1 MPAQTVLPRWRG
13 FMLPDMIYPDL
24 RGDWHEEDFQWIREF
39 GFDYIAVPV
48 NYKLLWEK
56 DDLHRFHRP
65 GLEKLD
71 RGIELC
77 RRHGLHMCLNLY
89 NAPGWDTATHEWGGK
104 EWRGSGSNLFKDQ
117 GSLDTFCFQWTTV
130 AERYREVPTKELS
143 FHLLN
148 EPPEVET
155 STIFSPAAPTVS
167 GNMMSLEDYD
177 RVHRALAAA
186 VRKGDPTADRV
197 ILCDGLN
204 YGFSPRP
211 ELADLGIAQCCRG
224 FWPHTVS
231 HYQAWGAIAEPYPEA
246 VWPNCVERDGQVWN
260 RQTLEEHYRSWAEL
274 AEKGVGVLAFEIGAY
289 NKTPHQIALAWLR
302 DVLDILTRLNIGYV
316 VWTFRGSFGIMDSGR
331 EDVEYEDFHGHG
343 LDRKMLSLL
352 QEF

>member
-1 MPAQTVLPRWRG
+1 
-13 FMLPDMIYPDL
+13 
-24 RGDWHEEDFQWIREF
+24 
-39 GFDYIAVPV
+39 
-48 NYKLLWEK
+48 
-56 DDLHRFHRP
+56 
-65 GLEKLD
+65 
-71 RGIELC
+71 
-77 RRHGLHMCLNLY
+77 
-89 NAPGWDTATHEWGGK
+89 
-104 EWRGSGSNLFKDQ
+104 
-117 GSLDTFCFQWTTV
+117 
-130 AERYREVPTKELS
+130 
-143 FHLLN
+143 
-148 EPPEVET
+148 
-155 STIFSPAAPTVS
+155 
-167 GNMMSLEDYD
+167 MMSLEDYD

-186 VRKGDPTADRV
+186 VRKGDPSADRV
-197 ILCDGLN
+197 ILCDGYE
-204 YGFSPRP
+204 YGFYPRP
-211 ELADLGIAQCCRG
+211 ELLDLGIGQGCRG

-274 AEKGVGVLAFEIGAY
+274 AEKGVGVLSFEIGAY

-302 DVLDILTRLNIGYV
+302 DMLDIHTRHNIGYV